1 MFFPYAEFLQTYDN
15 DNSSF
20 TMFDIDRITAEGPSM
35 GFDQDVVGLS
45 QMRGAPP
52 PWSQDPPTLHSRH
65 LMPPVGRRELL
76 GLLCVTPT
84 PSTTSTRSA
93 GQRGLDVLGVDR

>member
-20 TMFDIDRITAEGPSM
+20 TMFDIDRITAEGPSA

-52 PWSQDPPTLHSRH
+52 PWSQDPPDATQQTPDATGRPERAVRSPARHTYSVDHVNAQRRSKRSRR
-65 LMPPVGRRELL
+65 P
-76 GLLCVTPT
+76 
-84 PSTTSTRSA
+84 
-93 GQRGLDVLGVDR
+93 RGG